1 MNDIVATGATA
12 LAASVAGHAVLGTFR
27 TRLRVH
33 RRTRR
38 VREDPPYVGWRS
50 VTTQHLVRETLVMD
64 RVVFSTEIDREEIDE
79 NVLIEIG
86 CLGASDWRSR
96 FADVIER
103 QRMETAAV
111 GEARA

>member
-1 MNDIVATGATA
+1 MNDVIVTGATA
-12 LAASVAGHAVLGTFR
+12 LAASVAGHAVFGTSR

-38 VREDPPYVGWRS
+38 VREDPPYVGYRS
-50 VTTQHLVRETLVMD
+50 VTTQHLVHETLVMD
-64 RVVFSTEIDREEIDE
+64 RVVFSTEIDHEEIDE

-86 CLGASDWRSR
+86 CLGASNWRSR

-103 QRMETAAV
+103 QRIETAA
-111 GEARA
+111 GRGANA